1 MSYAEGTSVPEAQS
15 RIDIEKIIK
24 RHVGREASFTFGS
37 MAGKAAIGFTAYG
50 RTVKVEIP
58 MPTTEEAKA
67 KAGRVTRMKLTRIKD
82 KMLCIPHCEGRKPK
96 LRYIGCDACEDLI
109 AEERVVVAIVPK
121 PERGQRAI
129 CKLGD
134 LLRYKLGRR

>member
-1 MSYAEGTSVPEAQS
+1 
-15 RIDIEKIIK
+15 
-24 RHVGREASFTFGS
+24 
-37 MAGKAAIGFTAYG
+37 
-50 RTVKVEIP
+50 
-58 MPTTEEAKA
+58 
-67 KAGRVTRMKLTRIKD
+67 MKLTRIKD

-96 LRYIGCDACEDLI
+96 LRYI
-109 AEERVVVAIVPK
+109 VPK